1 MKNTNQNKR
10 SYRAIIVT
18 VVILAVVAGLL
29 YVAHRLDV
37 LGLMK
42 QLHGA

>member
-1 MKNTNQNKR
+1 MKDINQSKH
-10 SYRAIIVT
+10 SYRKIIVT
-18 VVILAVVAGLL
+18 FIIIVFIAGLL
-29 YVAHRLDV
+29 YTAHRLDL

>member
-1 MKNTNQNKR
+1 MKNTNQNQS
-10 SYRAIIVT
+10 SYRKIIVT
-18 VVILAVVAGLL
+18 VVILAAVASLL
-29 YVAHRLDV
+29 YTAHRLDL

>member
-1 MKNTNQNKR
+1 MKDINQGKS
-10 SYRAIIVT
+10 SYKKITIT
-18 VVILAVVAGLL
+18 LVILAVIAGLL
-29 YVAHRLDV
+29 YTAHRLDL

>member
-1 MKNTNQNKR
+1 MKNTNQNKS
-10 SYRAIIVT
+10 SYRKIIVT
-18 VVILAVVAGLL
+18 VFILAVVASLL
-29 YVAHRLDV
+29 YIAHRLDL